1 MSHAIFNRSHN
12 DKTRVCPW
20 SYEAAEPRLC
30 IPTCVFAC
38 VSSQMFGSAATLL
51 TVVALANV
59 VLGAPALDIVT
70 EKRDVSPNDY
80 LEPHNTARAATGAA

>member
-1 MSHAIFNRSHN
+1 
-12 DKTRVCPW
+12 
-20 SYEAAEPRLC
+20 
-30 IPTCVFAC
+30 
-38 VSSQMFGSAATLL
+38 MFGSAATLL

-59 VLGAPALDIVT
+59 VLGAPALALDKVT

>member
-1 MSHAIFNRSHN
+1 MRGLIKLRSHA
-12 DKTRVCPW
+12 
-20 SYEAAEPRLC
+20 
-30 IPTCVFAC
+30 FASQLASLL

-59 VLGAPALDIVT
+59 VLGAPALALDKVT